1 MTKFI
6 PTALGIIA
14 LIGAS
19 LGAVEYFAKASE
31 LQLVSLRL
39 DQKINQD
46 RCDWVQ
52 QRIWALDD
60 RYDKRVMPTTVKEE
74 YRRLKAEFKRDCER

>member
-14 LIGAS
+14 LIGVS

-39 DQKINQD
+39 DQKISQD

-74 YRRLKAEFKRDCER
+74 YRRLKAELRRDCER

>member
-14 LIGAS
+14 LIGVS

-74 YRRLKAEFKRDCER
+74 YRRLKAELRRACEK